1 MCLPQM
7 NFLTG
12 TFSSANCLGVD
23 ITRWIHM
30 QVRFRTKHNKQ
41 VLIQPTHRY
50 LQHSFANS
58 SCNAA
63 EICVANKQAN
73 GSIRYPCIRIITWK
87 DTLQNFSKFPKYIRY
102 STAGDL
108 CWDGLKKEIL
118 LSGEN
123 QDTTIEIY
131 ICIVFPSKEHRMDI
145 LCVNNR
151 IKKWMISC
159 LHEWFPD
166 SLLYI
171 HTRWLSLQQN
181 IFHLN
186 MPP

>member
-73 GSIRYPCIRIITWK
+73 GSIRYPCI
-87 DTLQNFSKFPKYIRY
+87 
-102 STAGDL
+102 
-108 CWDGLKKEIL
+108 
-118 LSGEN
+118 
-123 QDTTIEIY
+123 
-131 ICIVFPSKEHRMDI
+131 
-145 LCVNNR
+145 
-151 IKKWMISC
+151 
-159 LHEWFPD
+159 
-166 SLLYI
+166 
-171 HTRWLSLQQN
+171 
-181 IFHLN
+181 
-186 MPP
+186 